1 MKRHLMMML
10 CLIGMAVSMNAQSIN
25 GKLVDEKNQPLAY
38 ANVVL
43 QQADSTF
50 IDGKTSDEKGD
61 FRFSKIIEGDYRL
74 VISSMGY
81 KTLYIDL
88 QGFSR
93 SANLGTLTMEDA
105 SQQLGEVTVTASN
118 MIGTADR
125 KLVFPNKRQVN
136 ASNNGVDLLRNL
148 MIPRIQVNPIG
159 NTIGTNDGGS
169 VQLCINGR
177 KASQN
182 EVTAL
187 QPSEIV
193 RVEVV
198 EDPGARYDNAD
209 MMVNYVVR
217 RHDMGGSFGYDGQ
230 QSVKSLFGRHNANG
244 KLNFGKSEISF
255 LYNAGNLITEEMWS
269 ERNEVFAF
277 EDGRT
282 YHRNVTVDPH
292 GQKQLEQVG
301 QITYNLQDGNKY
313 MFNLSVG
320 YRNLN
325 TPNYLEEGKL
335 FTEEYPNSVTDR
347 RDWSHDRNTKPYVDV
362 YFQKNLKNK
371 QFIAFNAVGTY
382 INTYNRSSYQ
392 ESLNNEAIVDYSSAV
407 KGKKYS
413 LIAEGI
419 YEKGFKNGR
428 KLTTGISHTQS
439 YTDNTYLGTLQYH
452 TRMNQ
457 AFTGGYVQYK
467 GKLGKLNYTVS
478 MAASRLWFKQ
488 GGEDEEEWSFNPRFS
503 LSHTFNKQWSAS
515 LTGNIGTMNPSLS
528 QLSNVDQLMDS
539 LQINRGNPDLKPY
552 HSNNA
557 SFRLNYNKGKVNVG
571 FYTNYNHR
579 NNPIMT
585 YVYRENDKFIHS
597 YANHDKYQKLSVG
610 MNVRVGMLWDML
622 QLSGSISNN
631 SFWSHGINYNHQV
644 NSLGYELQAALLYKN
659 LTLTAFYHKNAD
671 YFFGEQ
677 LVSGEE
683 MHFLAAQYRIKKV
696 NLGVMFIN
704 PFSKNYERTE
714 DFRNQYAGNKYRYD
728 MQDMSCAIWAT
739 LSWNVS
745 FGRDYKSKSKRMSN
759 SDSDSG
765 VM

>member
-1 MKRHLMMML
+1 MKRQLMMML
-10 CLIGMAVSMNAQSIN
+10 CLIAMAVSMNAQSIN

-43 QQADSTF
+43 LQADSTF

-61 FRFSKIIEGDYRL
+61 FRFSKVEAGDYRL
-74 VISSMGY
+74 SISSMGY

-93 SANLGTLTMEDA
+93 STNLGTLTMEDA

-125 KLVFPNKRQVN
+125 KLVFPNKKQVN

-148 MIPRIQVNPIG
+148 MIPRIQINPIG

-269 ERNEVFAF
+269 ERNEVFRF

-452 TRMNQ
+452 TQMNQ

-488 GGEDEEEWSFNPRFS
+488 GEEDEEEWSFNPRFS

-557 SFRLNYNKGKVNVG
+557 NFRLNYNKGKVNVG

-622 QLSGSISNN
+622 QLSGSVSNN

-714 DFRNQYAGNKYRYD
+714 DFRNQFAGNKYRYD